1 MASAGVG
8 DFPISQTTFG
18 VLAFRRP
25 TMFGIT
31 NETLTDV
38 AEEYFFGVVAAVSG
52 QYVLTLLKRADM
64 LVKAGATDVT
74 TYFHLRL
81 EADATDATGLTITD
95 IDLQYTRTGATPAA
109 KVDASALGA
118 ANSAHADNSAFEIDN
133 TDQPGVYRVDW
144 PDAAF
149 AAGVAEVALTV
160 KCATAFTQTLHVQIV
175 AWDPLIGVTLQDD
188 AVTAAKIASDAGTEI
203 GTAVWAT
210 AARTLTA
217 LDEDS
222 TTLDLDATIR
232 TAVGLASANLD
243 TQLDALPTAAEGA
256 TAVWAAGTRSLTI
269 LDEDS
274 TTLDL
279 DTTIRAAVGLA
290 SANLDTQIGDLP
302 TNAELTAALG
312 TADDAV
318 LAAIAALNNVSVTG
332 ILTTQMTEAYA
343 ANGVAPT
350 LAQSLFAIHQMLMQ
364 FSIATTNYTVK
375 KLDGSTT
382 AFVVTLDDATSPTG
396 ASRD

>member
-25 TMFGIT
+25 IMFGIA
-31 NETLTDV
+31 NETLADV
-38 AEEYFFGVVAAVSG
+38 AEEYFFGAVAAASG
-52 QYVLTLLKRADM
+52 RYVLTLLTRTGM
-64 LVKAGATDVT
+64 LVKAGDTDVT

-81 EADATDATGLTITD
+81 AADATDATGLTITN
-95 IDLQYTRTGATPAA
+95 IDLQYTRTGETPAA

-118 ANSAHADNSAFEIDN
+118 ANSAHADNSAIEIDG

-149 AAGVAEVALTV
+149 AAGAAEVILTV
-160 KCATAFTQTLHVQIV
+160 KCATVFTQSLTVQLV
-175 AWDPLIGVTLQDD
+175 AWDPLVGVTLEND
-188 AVTAAKIASDAGTEI
+188 AIAAAKIASDAGTEI

-232 TAVGLASANLD
+232 SAVGLATANLD
-243 TQLDALPTAAEGA
+243 TQLA
-256 TAVWAAGTRSLTI
+256 
-269 LDEDS
+269 
-274 TTLDL
+274 
-279 DTTIRAAVGLA
+279 
-290 SANLDTQIGDLP
+290 DLP
-302 TNAELTAALG
+302 TNAELATALG

-350 LAQSLFAIHQMLMQ
+350 LAQALFAIHQHLMQ
-364 FSIATTNYTVK
+364 FSIASTNYTVK
-375 KLDGSTT
+375 KLDNSTT
-382 AFVVTLDDATSPTG
+382 AFTVTLDSDTSPTS
-396 ASRD
+396 AART

>member
-1 MASAGVG
+1 MAASGLG
-8 DFPISQTTFG
+8 DFPFTQSTFG

-25 TMFGIT
+25 TTFGLT
-31 NETLTDV
+31 DTTLVDV
-38 AEEYFFGVVAAVSG
+38 AEDYFFDVVAAASG
-52 QYVLTLLKRADM
+52 RYVLTLLKRTGM
-64 LVKAGATDVT
+64 LVKAGSTDVT

-81 EADATDATGLTITD
+81 AADATDATGLTITD

-118 ANSAHADNSAFEIDN
+118 ANSAHADNSAIEIDV

-188 AVTAAKIASDAGTEI
+188 AIAAAKIASDAGTEI

-222 TTLDLDATIR
+222 TTLDLD
-232 TAVGLASANLD
+232 
-243 TQLDALPTAAEGA
+243 
-256 TAVWAAGTRSLTI
+256 
-269 LDEDS
+269 
-274 TTLDL
+274 
-279 DTTIRAAVGLA
+279 TTIRAAVGLA
-290 SANLDTQIGDLP
+290 TANLDTQLADLP
-302 TNAELTAALG
+302 TNAELTTALADLPTNAELATALG

-318 LAAIAALNNVSVTG
+318 LSAIAALNNVSVSG

-350 LAQSLFAIHQMLMQ
+350 LAQALFAIHQHLMQ
-364 FSIATTNYTVK
+364 FSIASTNYTVK
-375 KLDGSTT
+375 KLDNSTT
-382 AFVVTLDDATSPTG
+382 AFTVTLDSDTSPTS
-396 ASRD
+396 AART

>member
-1 MASAGVG
+1 MAASGLG
-8 DFPISQTTFG
+8 DFPFTQSTFG

-25 TMFGIT
+25 TMFG
-31 NETLTDV
+31 LTDTALVDV
-38 AEEYFFGVVAAVSG
+38 AEDYFFDVVAAASG
-52 QYVLTLLKRADM
+52 RYVLTLLKRTGM
-64 LVKAGATDVT
+64 LVKAGSTVVT

-81 EADATDATGLTITD
+81 AADATDATGLTITN

-118 ANSAHADNSAFEIDN
+118 ANSAHADNSAIEIDS

-149 AAGVAEVALTV
+149 AAGVAEVVLTV
-160 KCATAFTQTLHVQIV
+160 KCATVFTQSLTVQLV

-188 AVTAAKIASDAGTEI
+188 AVTAAKLASDAGTEI

-222 TTLDLDATIR
+222 TTLDLD
-232 TAVGLASANLD
+232 
-243 TQLDALPTAAEGA
+243 
-256 TAVWAAGTRSLTI
+256 
-269 LDEDS
+269 
-274 TTLDL
+274 
-279 DTTIRAAVGLA
+279 TTIRAAVGLA
-290 SANLDTQIGDLP
+290 SANLDTQIADLP
-302 TNAELTAALG
+302 TNAELATALG

-318 LAAIAALNNVSVTG
+318 LTAIAALNNVSVSG

-350 LAQSLFAIHQMLMQ
+350 LAQALFAIHQHLMQ
-364 FSIATTNYTVK
+364 FSIASTNYTVK
-375 KLDGSTT
+375 KLDNSTT
-382 AFVVTLDDATSPTG
+382 AFTVTLDSDTSPTS
-396 ASRD
+396 AART